1 MELIALFAVAGVV
14 YLLLRRGRKRRPA
27 RTITGKAC
35 VTDGDGLR
43 VSGYEIRLAALDAP
57 EYDQRAMHRGGYW
70 FNQGKRIKSALI
82 EEVGG
87 KHVHVAVVNVDKYDR
102 AVGIVTCDGRDVGEW
117 LVRNGHAIAA
127 YGDRYKRVEREARL
141 ERRGM
146 WGCAIAY
153 DPRAWRHGE
162 RKRLF

>member
-1 MELIALFAVAGVV
+1 MEFIALLAVAVV
-14 YLLLRRGRKRRPA
+14 VILLLRGRRRIRPG
-27 RTITGKAC
+27 RTISGKAY

-43 VSGYEIRLAALDAP
+43 VSGHEVRLAGLDAP
-57 EYDQRAMHRGGYW
+57 EYDQRAMHRDGYW

-82 EEVGG
+82 AEVGG
-87 KHVHVAVVNVDKYDR
+87 RHVHVAVVKFDKYDR

-127 YGDRYKRVEREARL
+127 YGNRYEAVEGQARK

-146 WGCAIAY
+146 WGCTIAY

-162 RKRLF
+162 KKRLS